1 MKRLLFSF
9 FLIFFFSI
17 LNAVEIDLNDPY
29 YKLGWK
35 NLQNSKSTT
44 IKIPDA
50 KASIEI
56 FESEIYLDEKKNI
69 KRHSDFK
76 TGQDI
81 NIEDVNESL
90 IITDREGYY
99 KVYIEYKD
107 DGYVTTDRYKNF
119 TATDLIETLN
129 KRKPD
134 SVLKISWV
142 LKPNLTENKTSSYGY
157 RVDWSDGDVSYEY
170 ESLVFGRNGYVKLYF
185 NLNGDGNESD
195 EFLNYYSNIIK
206 ETSSSVIFDDEYA
219 YSNFKPKDYT
229 SRYTLTNL
237 IDGSYGMGI
246 STDPTNSIAYCLITT
261 SSLKDARIGEEDYP
275 RFAGKVL
282 EFMIS
287 DVSKEILDVSDNDE
301 VNVLSGMY
309 GPTDRQKFEKTD
321 VWSNAYSLAYTN
333 VIEVKGDTEKD
344 LIKYDYKNKLQFEN
358 GKPVRLFANID
369 QTGLSFNKWNLKLNC
384 RDYDFTSDEKLVAKK
399 FTPNSNSLKR
409 TTTGT
414 PPPYFFEL
422 VEKIKKLE
430 SQGIDGT
437 VQKSENGWLSKYSL
451 FIEEDFDT
459 ILFFESPLVKGN
471 KSVKIITYGGY
482 EFFNGVYSK
491 NDNSA
496 ETFLQ
501 PATFKKDG
509 DKESY
514 MKKDFKIKNFQWK
527 FSLRDTDEIMESSNV
542 DYTNN
547 IEAYIASNTPFS
559 VSTVNEGW
567 WYAGTFKLVNNI
579 EDFHE
584 IYKKNKST
592 YCSILKEELVKN
604 SKNQNIQYNYSD
616 FIDFNKRNNINC

>member
-1 MKRLLFSF
+1 MKRLLLSF

-56 FESEIYLDEKKNI
+56 IESEIYLDEKKNI

-76 TGQDI
+76 TGQDN
-81 NIEDVNESL
+81 NIEDINESL

-119 TATDLIETLN
+119 TTSDLIETLN

-134 SVLKISWV
+134 SVSKISWV

-384 RDYDFTSDEKLVAKK
+384 RDYDFTSDEKLQAKK
-399 FTPNSNSLKR
+399 QELTFNGSK
-409 TTTGT
+409 
-414 PPPYFFEL
+414 PPKYFEDL
-422 VEKIKKLE
+422 VDKIKKLE
-430 SQGIDGT
+430 KEGKTEKNQRST
-437 VQKSENGWLSKYSL
+437 KE
-451 FIEEDFDT
+451 IEQTLER
-459 ILFFESPLVKGN
+459 
-471 KSVKIITYGGY
+471 
-482 EFFNGVYSK
+482 
-491 NDNSA
+491 
-496 ETFLQ
+496 
-501 PATFKKDG
+501 
-509 DKESY
+509 
-514 MKKDFKIKNFQWK
+514 MKKK
-527 FSLRDTDEIMESSNV
+527 SN
-542 DYTNN
+542 
-547 IEAYIASNTPFS
+547 
-559 VSTVNEGW
+559 
-567 WYAGTFKLVNNI
+567 
-579 EDFHE
+579 
-584 IYKKNKST
+584 
-592 YCSILKEELVKN
+592 
-604 SKNQNIQYNYSD
+604 
-616 FIDFNKRNNINC
+616 

>member
-1 MKRLLFSF
+1 MKKLLFSF

-76 TGQDI
+76 TGQDN
-81 NIEDVNESL
+81 NIEDINESL

>member
-1 MKRLLFSF
+1 MKKLLFSF

>member
-1 MKRLLFSF
+1 MKRLLLSF
-9 FLIFFFSI
+9 FSIFFFSI

-56 FESEIYLDEKKNI
+56 IESEIYLDEKKNI

-81 NIEDVNESL
+81 NIEDINESL
-90 IITDREGYY
+90 IISDREGYY
-99 KVYIEYKD
+99 KLYIEYKD

-119 TATDLIETLN
+119 TKSDLIETLN

-134 SVLKISWV
+134 SVSKISWV
-142 LKPNLTENKTSSYGY
+142 LKPNLTENKISSYGY
-157 RVDWSDGDVSYEY
+157 RVNWSDGDVSYEY

-185 NLNGDGNESD
+185 NLTGDGNESD

-206 ETSSSVIFDDEYA
+206 EISSTVIFDDEYA
-219 YSNFKPKDYT
+219 YSDFKPEDYT

-384 RDYDFTSDEKLVAKK
+384 RDYDFTSDEKIAAKK
-399 FTPNSNSLKR
+399 STSLNSLV
-409 TTTGT
+409 GT
-414 PPPYFFEL
+414 PEYFEEL
-422 VEKIKKLE
+422 SKKIEQFTVKKK
-430 SQGIDGT
+430 SDGS
-437 VQKSENGWLSKYSL
+437 SEIIFNSKYSI

-459 ILFFESPLVKGN
+459 VLFFESPIIKGN
-471 KSVKIITYGGY
+471 KSAKIITYGGY
-482 EFFNGVYSK
+482 KYFNGVYSR
-491 NDNSA
+491 NDDLA
-496 ETFLQ
+496 KTFIQ

-509 DKESY
+509 DMESY
-514 MKKDFKIKNFQWK
+514 MREGFEIKNFKWK
-527 FSLRDTDEIMESSNV
+527 FSLRDVDEIMESSNV
-542 DYTNN
+542 NYTNN

>member
-1 MKRLLFSF
+1 MKRLLLSF
-9 FLIFFFSI
+9 FLIFFFSN

-44 IKIPDA
+44 IKIPDS

-81 NIEDVNESL
+81 NIEDINESL

-99 KVYIEYKD
+99 KLYIEYKD

-119 TATDLIETLN
+119 TTSDLIETLN

-134 SVLKISWV
+134 SVSKISWV

-170 ESLVFGRNGYVKLYF
+170 ESLVFGRNGHVKLYF
-185 NLNGDGNESD
+185 NLSGDGSESD

-206 ETSSSVIFDDEYA
+206 EISSTVIFDDEYA
-219 YSNFKPKDYT
+219 YSDFKPEDYT
-229 SRYTLTNL
+229 SRYTLTYL

-309 GPTDRQKFEKTD
+309 GPTDKQKYEKTD

-333 VIEVKGDTEKD
+333 VIEVVGDTVEDKV
-344 LIKYDYKNKLQFEN
+344 KYDYKNKLQFEK
-358 GKPVRLFANID
+358 GKPIRFFANID
-369 QTGLSFNKWNLKLNC
+369 QTGFSLSKWNLKLNC
-384 RDYDFTSDEKLVAKK
+384 RDYDFTSDEKIAAKK
-399 FTPNSNSLKR
+399 STSLNSLV
-409 TTTGT
+409 GT
-414 PPPYFFEL
+414 PEYFE
-422 VEKIKKLE
+422 E
-430 SQGIDGT
+430 
-437 VQKSENGWLSKYSL
+437 LSKKIEQFTVKKKSDGSSEINFNTKYSI

-459 ILFFESPLVKGN
+459 VLFFESPIIKGN

-482 EFFNGVYSK
+482 EYFNGVYSRK
-491 NDNSA
+491 DDLA
-496 ETFLQ
+496 KTFIQ

-509 DKESY
+509 DMESY
-514 MKKDFKIKNFQWK
+514 MREGFEIKNFQWK
-527 FSLRDTDEIMESSNV
+527 FSLRDTDEIMESSNIN
-542 DYTNN
+542 YTNN